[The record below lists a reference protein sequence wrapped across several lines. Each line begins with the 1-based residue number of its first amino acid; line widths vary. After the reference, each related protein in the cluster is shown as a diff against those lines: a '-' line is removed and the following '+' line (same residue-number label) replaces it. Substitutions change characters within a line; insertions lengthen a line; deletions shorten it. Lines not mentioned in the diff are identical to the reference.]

1 MEAFWNCYDLLSVS
15 LLLTC
20 FLVFLC
26 AICSELLTSVEIYR
40 DHKICKATGNAERG
54 HIKFPHTPKI
64 TNVGDLSKKKGKMV
78 GKWKRSIDQC
88 SKKSTKV
95 LNRFSREKIDHT
107 QNSLEHMVIEPES
120 PMNLKEDL
128 RIEQSSAM
136 SRKIKSR

>member
-1 MEAFWNCYDLLSVS
+1 M
-15 LLLTC
+15 
-20 FLVFLC
+20 FLC

-95 LNRFSREKIDHT
+95 LNRLPREKIEHT